1 MKNAVCAVRS
11 VIIMYMPPTSTG
23 AASTIRNEVATIDH
37 TKMGIRLQR
46 MPGAR

>member
-1 MKNAVCAVRS
+1 M
-11 VIIMYMPPTSTG
+11 IMYIPPTRTG

-37 TKMGIRLQR
+37 TNIGSLPQR